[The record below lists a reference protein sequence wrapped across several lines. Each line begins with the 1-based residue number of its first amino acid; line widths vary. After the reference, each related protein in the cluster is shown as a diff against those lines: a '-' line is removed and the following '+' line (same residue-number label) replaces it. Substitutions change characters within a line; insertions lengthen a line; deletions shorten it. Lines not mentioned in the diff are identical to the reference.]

1 MRETNDP
8 GASPC
13 SGELTAVVWL
23 RGGAEPRTGSQYG
36 KSQAASLGPSLNPA
50 FLTKYGYPERSPEAR
65 KDRALNDRHS
75 ISIAVLSQD
84 QDDVALI
91 NGTLRDGGHVA
102 HCHWIDRPS
111 KLDDTLAADQVEL
124 IIVNCDRY
132 PEGIRQIIKQKD
144 RFNPEVPVIAL
155 RKDADENTIQEAM
168 RDGACDLV
176 SIGLRNRLQ
185 SVVTRELR
193 ALRAERALNSTI
205 ASASEYKRQIRDYM
219 QSSTAAIALAH
230 EGIVIEANDAWLR
243 LFKFATVDEVK
254 GLPLMDSF
262 DSQSHAALK
271 GALNAAING
280 KWAKDEKLSVKP
292 HLDVGP
298 RGDLELEFQRMD
310 FDSVPCVHVRIA
322 PQDDSN
328 KEPTALVH
336 DALKRDPTTLFY
348 HRAQFIERLG
358 KRLKRKP
365 KSGLHVLAYVKI
377 DKFAEVQKKIG
388 ILESEQVLAQFAEE
402 MRKRM
407 HPRDVAGRFEGT
419 SLMVLLERGNARD
432 GQVWGRQLAKHI
444 SKTTFDVGEK
454 SAQITC
460 TVGVCAVTDVFSNLE
475 ELVAATIDAY
485 ELGKAAGG
493 NACFLNESAHE
504 DTRQKE
510 FDAIWVKRLKS
521 ALIDDRFM
529 LAQLPIAGL
538 RRDSIEMYDLLVRMV
553 DEQGSPVLPSEFI
566 PAAERNNLMKNVDRW
581 MIKAA
586 IDFCEQS
593 SADRVFVRLS
603 RQSIIDSSTIGWI
616 QREFDERKFDCS
628 RLVTQLPE
636 RDAARHIKQT
646 RNIVNKLKKLGV
658 GFALEHYGIEQE
670 RFQILDILKP
680 DYIKVDGELMHTL
693 MTDTSMQ
700 KAVQRIVAA
709 AAKRNIKSIAERVEN
724 ANAMAVLFQLGLDYM
739 QGHYVHEPEVV
750 LQDKTDSVR
759 KRTLEE
765 LAAANTG

>member
-1 MRETNDP
+1 M
-8 GASPC
+8 
-13 SGELTAVVWL
+13 
-23 RGGAEPRTGSQYG
+23 
-36 KSQAASLGPSLNPA
+36 
-50 FLTKYGYPERSPEAR
+50 
-65 KDRALNDRHS
+65 KDCHS
-75 ISIAVLSQD
+75 ISIAVLSRN
-84 QDDVALI
+84 QDDVVLI
-91 NGTLRDGGHVA
+91 NSTLRDGGHAA
-102 HCHWIDRPS
+102 HCHWIDRPG
-111 KLDDTLAADQVEL
+111 KLDDTLAAEQVEL

-132 PEGIRQIIKQKD
+132 PEGIRQVIKQKD

-155 RKDADENTIQEAM
+155 RKEADESSIQEAM

-176 SIGLRNRLQ
+176 SIGLKNRLK

-219 QSSTAAIALAH
+219 QSSSAAIALAH
-230 EGIVIEANDAWLR
+230 EGIVIEANDAWLK
-243 LFKFATVDEVK
+243 LFRYASVDEVK

-262 DSQSHAALK
+262 DSESHAALK

-280 KWAKDEKLSVKP
+280 KWARNEKLRVKP
-292 HLDVGP
+292 HLDIG
-298 RGDLELEFQRMD
+298 RSSDLELEFQRMD
-310 FDSVPCVHVRIA
+310 FDNVPCVHVRIA
-322 PQDDSN
+322 PPDPSRQ
-328 KEPTALVH
+328 EPTALVH

-365 KSGLHVLAYVKI
+365 KSGLHILAYVKV
-377 DKFAEVQKKIG
+377 DRFAEVQKKIG
-388 ILESEQVLAQFAEE
+388 IIESEEVLAQFAEE

-444 SKTTFDVGEK
+444 SKTTFDVGDK
-454 SAQITC
+454 STQITC
-460 TVGVCAVTDVFSNLE
+460 TVGVCAVSDAFSNLG
-475 ELVAATIDAY
+475 ELVSATVDAY
-485 ELGKAAGG
+485 RLGKEAGG
-493 NACFLNESAHE
+493 NTCFLNESAHE
-504 DTRQKE
+504 DTKRKE
-510 FDAIWVKRLKS
+510 FDAVWIKRLKS
-521 ALIDDRFM
+521 ALMDDRFM

-566 PAAERNNLMKNVDRW
+566 PAAERSNMMKNIDRW

-586 IDFCEQS
+586 IDFCEHS
-593 SADRVFVRLS
+593 SVDRVFVRLS
-603 RQSIIDSSTIGWI
+603 RQSVVDKGTIGWM
-616 QREFDERKFDCS
+616 QREFDERQFDCS

-646 RNIVNKLKKLGV
+646 RDIVAGLRKLGV
-658 GFALEHYGIEQE
+658 GFALEHYGVDQE

-700 KAVQRIVAA
+700 EAVQRIVNAA
-709 AAKRNIKSIAERVEN
+709 AQRNIKSIAERVEN

-750 LQDKTDSVR
+750 LQDKTDSVK

-765 LAAANTG
+765 LAAANAG